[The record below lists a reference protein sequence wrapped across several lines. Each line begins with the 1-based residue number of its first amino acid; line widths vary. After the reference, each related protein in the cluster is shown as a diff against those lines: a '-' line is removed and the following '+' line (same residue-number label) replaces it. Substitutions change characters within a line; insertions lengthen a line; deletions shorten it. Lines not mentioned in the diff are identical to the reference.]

1 MTDNSGGRECEEE
14 KAGPAVARVS
24 PVTQTTAPATALAT
38 SPGGTKLSPPPSYKA
53 AVYESGHR
61 SGEGAVPGEGERET
75 WDKKIEFLLAVVG
88 FAVDLGNVWRFPYV
102 CYANGGGAF
111 LVPYFIMLIF
121 GGLPLFY
128 MELCLG
134 QFHRCGCLSLWEK
147 ICPMLKGIGYAICV
161 IDIYVGMFYNT
172 VIGWAVYYFVQA
184 FLSAAQFTY
193 SDEVNSLPWTS
204 CDNPWNSNS
213 SCVLLSEVQGRNKTH
228 LSSPAEEYY
237 MRGVLEMQK
246 SQGITELGA
255 IKPSLALSTLAVFVL
270 VYFALWKGVK
280 STGKVVWVTAIAPYI
295 ILFCLLIRGVTLDG
309 ADIGIKYYLTP
320 QWEKLFTMK
329 VWIAAAT
336 QIFFS
341 LGPGFGTLLALSS
354 YNKFNNNCYKDAIIT
369 STINCITSFVAG
381 FVIFSVLGYMAK
393 MQGLN
398 VSDVGMEGEGLVFI
412 VYSDA
417 IASMPGSFFWAILFF
432 FMLITLGIDST
443 FGGLEAMITGLCDEF
458 PKTLGK
464 HRELFVLVLLGG
476 IFLCCLPTC
485 TYGGKDLVAM
495 LNMFGSSTPI
505 LFVVFLETI
514 GVFWFYGVSRFC
526 DDVEQMIGSQPSMFW
541 RVCWKFISPLFL
553 FIILIF
559 SLIDFIALDGME
571 HFKNSLYAKPCPS
584 WLGFLGWCM
593 TFSSIWL
600 IPAYAIYLYFQQE
613 GTPMERFTKISSP
626 KTLLP
631 KSLSKDANRVNIRT
645 SQDISF
651 KTSVNATA
659 L

>member
-1 MTDNSGGRECEEE
+1 MTDKSDGQEEEE
-14 KAGPAVARVS
+14 KRRDMSGASTNIARVS
-24 PVTQTTAPATALAT
+24 PVTQQLTAT
-38 SPGGTKLSPPPSYKA
+38 SPTSNPSNKLSPPPSYKV
-53 AVYESGHR
+53 AVYEATR
-61 SGEGAVPGEGERET
+61 EVEEGGDRET

-134 QFHRCGCLSLWEK
+134 QFHRCGCLSLWKK
-147 ICPMLKGIGYAICV
+147 ICPMLKGIGYAICI

-172 VIGWAVYYFVQA
+172 VIGWAVYYFFQSV
-184 FLSAAQFTY
+184 LSAGKYTY
-193 SDEVNSLPWTS
+193 GTVDSLPWTS
-204 CDNPWNSNS
+204 CNNSWNDNM
-213 SCVLLSEVQGRNKTH
+213 SCVVLSEVNGRNKSSI
-228 LSSPAEEYY
+228 SSPAEEYF
-237 MRGVLEMQK
+237 MRGVLEIQK
-246 SQGITELGA
+246 GDGISDLGN
-255 IKPSLALSTLAVFVL
+255 IKPSLAVSTLAVFVL

-309 ADIGIKYYLTP
+309 AEMGIEFYLTP
-320 QWEKLFTMK
+320 KWEKLFTMK
-329 VWIAAAT
+329 VWIEAAT

-354 YNKFNNNCYKDAIIT
+354 YNKFNNNCYKDAILT
-369 STINCITSFVAG
+369 STINCVTSFVAG

-393 MQGLN
+393 MQGLK
-398 VSDVGMEGEGLVFI
+398 VDDVGMEGEGLVFI

-458 PKTLGK
+458 PKSLGK
-464 HRELFVLVLLGG
+464 HREMFVLALLGG

-485 TYGGKDLVAM
+485 TYGGKDLVSM
-495 LNMFGSSTPI
+495 LNMFGSSNPI
-505 LFVVFLETI
+505 IFVVFVEVI
-514 GVFWFYGVSRFC
+514 GVFWFYGEARFC
-526 DDVEQMIGSQPSMFW
+526 DDVELMIGSRPSLFW
-541 RVCWKFISPLFL
+541 RVCWKFISPAFL
-553 FIILIF
+553 LIILIF
-559 SLIDFIALDGME
+559 SFVDFIGGNGME
-571 HFKNSLYAKPCPS
+571 NFKKSLLAQPSPS
-584 WLGFLGWCM
+584 WLGFLGCCM
-593 TFSSIWL
+593 TLSSIWL
-600 IPAYAIYLYFQQE
+600 IPGYILYLYIQTE
-613 GTPMERFTKISSP
+613 GSPSERFAKISSAKEYLP
-626 KTLLP
+626 KTG
-631 KSLSKDANRVNIRT
+631 SKDNTRVSMRT
-645 SQDISF
+645 SQEIPY
-651 KTSVNATA
+651 KTSTNATA